1 MLCKYG
7 CGNEGKFENKDGTI
21 RCSKN
26 PGQCPTNIEKRL
38 KTRQEKGFKHSTE
51 SREKISR
58 AGKGR
63 THSIETKERMS
74 KSHTGRSISEV
85 TKEKIKDSNKEYW
98 SKNKRIPWNKGKK
111 GLQTPWN
118 KGLKKTEPSE
128 ILNRDDPIYQD
139 FGKYR
144 NRVSTRTKKNYELY
158 KEQINPNNLILGK
171 AGINGAHHIDHIV
184 SVREGFEKGISVEK
198 IANASNLQVI
208 PWLDNI
214 RKYDGKGKRKNS
226 KKVC

>member
-7 CGNEGKFENKDGTI
+7 CGNVGKFENKDGSV

-26 PGQCPTNIEKRL
+26 PGQCPVNIEKRVRA
-38 KTRQEKGFKHSTE
+38 RQEKGFKHSAE
-51 SREKISR
+51 AKEKISN

-63 THSIETKERMS
+63 ICTVETKEKMS
-74 KSHTGRSISEV
+74 KSHKGRIMSDE
-85 TKEKIKDSNKEYW
+85 TKEKIAQSNKDYW
-98 SKNKRIPWNKGKK
+98 KTNKRAPWNKGKK

-118 KGLKKTEPSE
+118 KGLKKTEPLE
-128 ILNRDDPIYQD
+128 ILERDDPIYAD

-144 NRVSTRTKKNYELY
+144 NRVSYRTKRNYEVY
-158 KEQINPNNLILGK
+158 KEQINPSNLSLGK
-171 AGINGAHHIDHIV
+171 AGIAGAHHIDHIV
-184 SVREGFEKGISVEK
+184 SVREGFEKGIPVED
-198 IANASNLQVI
+198 IADPTNLQVI

-226 KKVC
+226 I